1 MKRLLLGE
9 ICSRELYVFGL
20 VDTALLFALVSM
32 IAILDPG
39 LSQFRGFTLF
49 QLARAKYNL
58 RNGILILILLE
69 CEVNFVHIHM

>member
-1 MKRLLLGE
+1 MRFV
-9 ICSRELYVFGL
+9 RENYVFGL
-20 VDTALLFALVSM
+20 VHTALLVSM

-58 RNGILILILLE
+58 RNGIPILILLE
-69 CEVNFVHIHM
+69 CEVNFVHKHM